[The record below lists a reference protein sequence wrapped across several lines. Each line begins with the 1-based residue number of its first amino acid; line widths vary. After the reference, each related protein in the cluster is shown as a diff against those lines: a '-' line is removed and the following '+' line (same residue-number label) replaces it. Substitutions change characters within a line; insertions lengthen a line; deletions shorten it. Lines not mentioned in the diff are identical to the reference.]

1 MREPFSP
8 DGLYPPDH
16 QFGMEV
22 PSGGSNCAK
31 CEYLADNKKDCSE
44 EHFIEWR
51 RRNGAEKPEKIPG
64 KITAY
69 CCDNFEEATKPL
81 TKENSRGMSFSE
93 ILESKRPAEEVTR
106 WAD

>member
-1 MREPFSP
+1 MREPFTA

-16 QFGMEV
+16 KFGMEV
-22 PSGGSNCAK
+22 PDGGSACSK

-44 EHFIEWR
+44 EHFIEWQ

-69 CCDNFEEATKPL
+69 CCDNFEEATKQL
-81 TKENSRGMSFSE
+81 TRENSRGMSFRE
-93 ILESKRPAEEVTR
+93 LLDDDREVAR
-106 WAD
+106 G

>member
-81 TKENSRGMSFSE
+81 TRANSRGLSISE
-93 ILESKRPAEEVTR
+93 ILESKRPVEMEG
-106 WAD
+106 